1 MRRASFALV
10 VVVVVLVLGLAAPA
24 AAAPVFQLGD
34 NRLLAHVQRGGG
46 VVALPGSPG
55 FAKYMRFAKGK
66 PGWTIKQT
74 VDGVRA
80 GIADKYAYLDVPLS
94 AEQAPA
100 ALSLTVRVKSA
111 KPRPLSVIL
120 NGKSLGDIALD
131 AGWQTKSIAVPP
143 GQAKAGENA
152 LQLVTGGPK
161 GDPLA
166 FEWIQLGGVAGGDAA
181 PPLFDPAKRELVIPR
196 GGGLAWYVVAPSG
209 GQLAGRVSSGCELT
223 VRARTHDGG
232 KADGKLG
239 AAVDLGGVTGK
250 IARLEITNDSCPEAR
265 LADAAITN
273 AAPLKVVA
281 KPKKPKYIVFW
292 IMDSLRADRVKPFWS
307 KARPDV
313 PEFEKLCKV
322 AACFTSTY
330 VQGNESRAS
339 HAAIWSAQYAINH
352 QMIKEGAKLDAK
364 WTTID
369 EVAKAAGMFT
379 SGESANGYIISRWGF
394 GTKWDAYR
402 NHIHDGGG
410 VRGEDIF
417 NLGMASVEKKV
428 GSPWLLYLG
437 TIDTHVSWRAKEPWI
452 SKYSPT
458 YSGKYKKEAS
468 GKDVE
473 QMATGKIKPS
483 DADKQHIIAIYDS
496 NVSYQDALVT
506 KLFAKLQAWGIADD
520 TMVIITADHGDEQWE
535 DNRVGH
541 GGSLKESLIR
551 VPLAIH
557 YPPLFPGG
565 LVEEGV
571 ETIDIVPTIAD
582 ALGQPMIADAQG
594 ESLVPLAQGVGR
606 GYPRPSIASQ
616 YEFAHAMRLAGWKAR
631 VAGTGVPSV
640 YHVAEDPYEK
650 KDLAADRP
658 LERRFLTDS
667 LSTFLVY
674 QKNWKKARW
683 GVASNAS
690 RNFAD
695 DLEK

>member
-1 MRRASFALV
+1 MLRTCLCALLCLFLWAARAS
-10 VVVVVLVLGLAAPA
+10 
-24 AAAPVFQLGD
+24 AAPVFQLSD

-46 VVALPGSPG
+46 VVAMPGSPG

-66 PGWTIKQT
+66 PGWNIRQT
-74 VDGVRA
+74 VDGRA
-80 GIADKYAYLDVPLS
+80 AGVADKYAYLDVPLG
-94 AEQAPA
+94 AEQAA
-100 ALSLTVRVKSA
+100 VATSVSVRVRSA

-143 GQAKAGENA
+143 GLAKAGENA

-166 FEWIQLGGVAGGDAA
+166 FEWIQLGGTATDAT
-181 PPLFDPAKRELVIPR
+181 PPLFDAGKRELVIPK
-196 GGGLAWYVVAPSG
+196 GGALVWYVVAPTG
-209 GQLAGRVSSGCELT
+209 GTLAGRVSSGCELT
-223 VRARTHDGG
+223 VRARAHDGS
-232 KADGKLG
+232 KAEGKLG
-239 AAVDLGGVTGK
+239 ASVDLGGVSGK
-250 IARLEITNDSCPEAR
+250 IARLEIANDSCPEAR
-265 LADAAITN
+265 LADGALV
-273 AAPLKVVA
+273 APGPAKTA
-281 KPKKPKYIVFW
+281 SKPKKPKYVVFW
-292 IMDSLRADRVKPFWS
+292 IMDSLRADRVRPFWA

-313 PEFEKLCKV
+313 PEFERLCKV
-322 AACFTSTY
+322 ATCFYSTY

-339 HAAIWSAQYAINH
+339 HAAIWSAQYAVNH

-364 WTTID
+364 WTTLD
-369 EVAKAAGMFT
+369 EVAKAAGLYAA
-379 SGESANGYIISRWGF
+379 GESANGYIISRWGF
-394 GTKWDAYR
+394 GTRWDVYR

-410 VRGEDIF
+410 VRGEDVF
-417 NLGMASVEKKV
+417 NLGMAAVEKKV
-428 GSPWLLYLG
+428 GNPWLLYLG

-452 SKYSPT
+452 TRYSPT
-458 YSGKYKKEAS
+458 YNGKYKKEAS

-473 QMATGKIKPS
+473 GMAGGRIKPS

-496 NVSYQDALVT
+496 NVSYQDALMT
-506 KLFAKLQAWGIADD
+506 KLFAKLAAWGIADD

-535 DNRVGH
+535 DGRVGH

-551 VPLAIH
+551 VPLAIY

-565 LVEEGV
+565 MVEEGV

-582 ALGQPMIADAQG
+582 ALGQPVIADAQG
-594 ESLVPLAQGVGR
+594 ESLIPLAQGVGR

-640 YHVAEDPYEK
+640 FHVAEDPYEK
-650 KDLAADRP
+650 KDLATERP
-658 LERRFLTDS
+658 LERRFLTDA

-690 RNFAD
+690 RAFAD